1 MASAFLDKLNFIIR
15 GLEGSGIRATGRTHS
30 VGVGGS
36 DVVGGGDFSSAGGCF
51 ECELCSVSDSDVG
64 YSSSFFNDR
73 AEGDESKVIFCFVGV
88 PSFTINKADVG
99 LWRTGGGGIPSSEIG
114 EDVATEE
121 FAGASFSVEDGF
133 RGKPSFSNWK
143 KSSSSS
149 ESSEALDSFE
159 DVERPSSGECCREST
174 FGTLFGKFMMRLPT
188 RGGQREPTRM
198 YAKDG
203 WQRVTRMI

>member
-1 MASAFLDKLNFIIR
+1 
-15 GLEGSGIRATGRTHS
+15 
-30 VGVGGS
+30 V
-36 DVVGGGDFSSAGGCF
+36 
-51 ECELCSVSDSDVG
+51 LCSVSDSDVG

-73 AEGDESKVIFCFVGV
+73 AEGDESKVISCFVGV
-88 PSFTINKADVG
+88 LSFTIDKADVG
-99 LWRTGGGGIPSSEIG
+99 LWRTGGGGIPSSEMG
-114 EDVATEE
+114 EDIATEE
-121 FAGASFSVEDGF
+121 FAGTSFSIEDGF

-143 KSSSSS
+143 KSASSS
-149 ESSEALDSFE
+149 ESSEASSESIEALDSFE

-174 FGTLFGKFMMRLPT
+174 FETLFRKFFMMRLPI